1 MKTEIILLGLIPLL
15 FLGCDQAETTNAQY
29 KSDSPSTS
37 SANEGNAAPRHKPDT
52 LQETRSAQGQ
62 NQGQAARPV
71 MTQSDII
78 NDSIREHL
86 HAKTGFAPGKEIM
99 GEFTQ
104 ADLARVTGLDFS
116 FSKLDDAGLKELV
129 IKLPNMTYLSFW
141 RVRTISDTGLKELVK
156 LKKITS
162 INLDGTQVTDAGL
175 PELAKIKQLKEID
188 LENTKGVTEAGIDAL
203 QQALPNCKILQGK
216 GS

>member
-1 MKTEIILLGLIPLL
+1 MKTELMLLGLISFL
-15 FLGCDQAETTNAQY
+15 FYGCDHAETPDAQY
-29 KSDSPSTS
+29 TSDSL
-37 SANEGNAAPRHKPDT
+37 SAEARNEGSAAPRHKPDT
-52 LQETRSAQGQ
+52 PQKTRPAQEQP
-62 NQGQAARPV
+62 ARRV
-71 MTQSDII
+71 ITQSDII

-99 GEFTQ
+99 REFTE

-116 FSKLDDAGLKELV
+116 FSKIDDAGLKELV

-141 RVRTISDTGLKELVK
+141 RARAISDAGLKELVK
-156 LKKITS
+156 LKKITR
-162 INLDGTQVTDAGL
+162 INLKGTQITDAGL
-175 PELAKIKQLKEID
+175 PELAKITQLKEID
-188 LENTKGVTEAGIDAL
+188 LENTKGVTEAGIAAL

>member
-1 MKTEIILLGLIPLL
+1 MKTEIILLGLISLL
-15 FLGCDQAETTNAQY
+15 SLGCDQAETTNAQY
-29 KSDSPSTS
+29 KSDSLSAEA
-37 SANEGNAAPRHKPDT
+37 ANEGSAAPRHKPDT
-52 LQETRSAQGQ
+52 LQETQTERQDK
-62 NQGQAARPV
+62 QAARPV

-86 HAKTGFAPGKEIM
+86 HAKTGFTPGKEIT
-99 GEFTQ
+99 GAFTQ

-116 FSKLDDAGLKELV
+116 FSKIDDAGLKEVV